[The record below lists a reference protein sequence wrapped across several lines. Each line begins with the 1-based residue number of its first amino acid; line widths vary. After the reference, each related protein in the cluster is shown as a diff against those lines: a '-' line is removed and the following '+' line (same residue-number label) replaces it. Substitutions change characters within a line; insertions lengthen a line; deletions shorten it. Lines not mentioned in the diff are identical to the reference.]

1 MSPRGGQIQ
10 GALQQRVMRA
20 LWNLGEGGV
29 EQVRRQLPSKQRGA
43 YTTVQT
49 VLNRL
54 AERGLLHRRPEGNAI
69 LYSPAVSES
78 DYYSRSVTETLS
90 RASNEARRT
99 ALATVVGKLDP
110 SEVDQIRDLAR
121 EVANK
126 RRSSKR

>member
-1 MSPRGGQIQ
+1 MSARGGQLH
-10 GALQQRVMRA
+10 GALQQRVMRS
-20 LWNLGEGGV
+20 LWDLGQGSV
-29 EQVRRQLPSKQRGA
+29 EQVRRALPRKQRGA

-54 AERGLLHRRPEGNAI
+54 AERRMVARKRDGNVI

-78 DYYSRSVTETLS
+78 DYYSRSLVETLS
-90 RASNEARRT
+90 RASGDARRA
-99 ALATVVGKLDP
+99 ALARVVGELDP
-110 SEVDQIRDLAR
+110 GEVDEIRDLAR